1 VYEQANKS
9 INEGLSLGARIFLG
23 SIAALFGAMM
33 VLTGEGAAN
42 PAGVIGFGVFCIL
55 IAVVC
60 VVRGRVRQ
68 FVGSVIGTLIFLA
81 GLAYL
86 AHQLLGGTLISASR
100 GEPSVLNAVLY
111 LVFIGIPGATY
122 AYKARFGFA
131 RQA

>member
-1 VYEQANKS
+1 
-9 INEGLSLGARIFLG
+9 
-23 SIAALFGAMM
+23 M
-33 VLTGEGAAN
+33 
-42 PAGVIGFGVFCIL
+42 